1 MVGSA
6 PPFQRLDQFPSIVSY
21 WLLLF
26 AVLQAFAFSSS
37 ANSSSVAL
45 PANRV
50 TSSSLGS
57 GTSMT
62 PNGFRIPRH
71 FSAATFRFASLS
83 DFIRSPTAAAMP
95 CADRYAFV
103 VSTAH
108 RLANRRPRRHPIPVG
123 AVPRSPTRSALLAV
137 LQKPEPA
144 AEPFGG
150 RGLDQDR
157 HQDGDEGDRRDH
169 LRAGRLHAQEQ
180 ARQRRRNDAGLARPA
195 HEQHLGK
202 TPSRTAIRQRAQEY
216 RCRPRNQH
224 QDGDDGHADFSW
236 KPNDGD
242 STFTAHRWLFL
253 SAC

>member
-83 DFIRSPTAAAMP
+83 DFIGPQLPQRCLAPTGTRSSFQQRTDLQIGGP
-95 CADRYAFV
+95 
-103 VSTAH
+103 
-108 RLANRRPRRHPIPVG
+108 LATRFPWEMCRGRRRDQRFLPSSKSPSLRPSHSVVG
-123 AVPRSPTRSALLAV
+123 AWLRVVIRM
-137 LQKPEPA
+137 EM
-144 AEPFGG
+144 
-150 RGLDQDR
+150 
-157 HQDGDEGDRRDH
+157 EGTD
-169 LRAGRLHAQEQ
+169 
-180 ARQRRRNDAGLARPA
+180 
-195 HEQHLGK
+195 
-202 TPSRTAIRQRAQEY
+202 
-216 RCRPRNQH
+216 
-224 QDGDDGHADFSW
+224 
-236 KPNDGD
+236 
-242 STFTAHRWLFL
+242 
-253 SAC
+253 